1 MSYASIAS
9 HNIPE
14 GEMPKPDQSLL
25 DGHHANEH
33 EHSAIHQE
41 EKINIL
47 PAGTDLS
54 HPPVDNTPAP
64 RRADPASLS
73 STSAPATS
81 DALNVAPEPTKVPVD
96 TKKWDEAEERAAAA
110 LSDGKKEAKDA
121 AEKTEEKA
129 KSAADKAE
137 KEAKKAGDKIS
148 KEAKKAGDKIS
159 KEAKAAK
166 IKSAEWY
173 EQVKEVVLRP
183 GVAGGLAG
191 AFNVAVLG
199 TIGYFSYQNWNR
211 PWDRRIVVGVVAGL
225 IGLSGLEGYAGKVYQ
240 EKELPKH

>member
-1 MSYASIAS
+1 M
-9 HNIPE
+9 
-14 GEMPKPDQSLL
+14 
-25 DGHHANEH
+25 
-33 EHSAIHQE
+33 
-41 EKINIL
+41 
-47 PAGTDLS
+47 
-54 HPPVDNTPAP
+54 
-64 RRADPASLS
+64 
-73 STSAPATS
+73 
-81 DALNVAPEPTKVPVD
+81 
-96 TKKWDEAEERAAAA
+96 
-110 LSDGKKEAKDA
+110 SDGKKEAKDA

-191 AFNVAVLG
+191 ACKCCFYGFYGFRYALLMGGRLG
-199 TIGYFSYQNWNR
+199 KMERETRMAELWRLAIFPKRANR
-211 PWDRRIVVGVVAGL
+211 FTGRLRDALHDAHYERWRERDSVESTLGRNHRMI
-225 IGLSGLEGYAGKVYQ
+225 LSCTPCPA
-240 EKELPKH
+240 